1 MKSHE
6 ERLGSLEK
14 IVETIKK
21 EKEPPL
27 VDWCIFCNGQYEECS
42 GSFGQVIA
50 ADLIADEIT
59 RQVYQI
65 EQGKELPRVDDPL
78 KCKLHGD
85 SWLTEHSSYASSVIA
100 MALKET
106 DVVDIDPFNSKDLI
120 RLLTDFDTM
129 DFVFHRS
136 RHKRILRFETDAS
149 NGKSYTSL
157 DIIGYYYEWARKSLR
172 TVGKKWIASLD
183 PEVYG
188 SRHLRFIEE
197 YGPDFARGGVIY
209 PKEIR
214 EQKKKEFESWLDKAE
229 KELGKGLVQNSI
241 RQNDE
246 NHVC

>member
-6 ERLGSLEK
+6 EKVEALEK
-14 IVETIKK
+14 LVKAIKK
-21 EKEPPL
+21 EKEPSL
-27 VDWCIFCNGQYEECS
+27 EDWCIFCNGQYEECS
-42 GSFGQVIA
+42 DSFGQVIA

-85 SWLTEHSSYASSVIA
+85 PWLTEHSSYASSVIA

-106 DVVDIDPFNSKDLI
+106 DVVDIDAFNPKDLI

-136 RHKRILRFETDAS
+136 RHKRILRFEIDAS

-183 PEVYG
+183 PEVFG
-188 SRHLRFIEE
+188 PRHLRLLEQ
-197 YGPDFARGGVIY
+197 YGPNFARGGVI
-209 PKEIR
+209 PTKEQR
-214 EQKKKEFESWLDKAE
+214 EREKIEFESWLDRAE
-229 KELGKGLVQNSI
+229 RELGKGLVQNYI
-241 RQNDE
+241 RQKGE
-246 NHVC
+246 L

>member
-1 MKSHE
+1 MKSPE
-6 ERLGSLEK
+6 ERLGFLEK

-65 EQGKELPRVDDPL
+65 EQGKEFPIVDEPSE
-78 KCKLHGD
+78 CKLHD
-85 SWLTEHSSYASSVIA
+85 DPWLTVHSSRASGFIC
-100 MALKET
+100 MALGET
-106 DVVDIDPFNSKDLI
+106 DVVDIDPYNPKDLI

-129 DFVFHRS
+129 DFVFHRR
-136 RHKRILRFETDAS
+136 RHQRIIQFEIDSS
-149 NGKSYTSL
+149 NGIRCGSL
-157 DIIGYYYEWARKSLR
+157 DNLDYYYEWARKSLR

-183 PEVYG
+183 PQVYG
-188 SRHLRFIEE
+188 PRHLRFIEQ
-197 YGPDFARGGVIY
+197 YGPNFARGGVIY

-229 KELGKGLVQNSI
+229 KELGKGLVQNYI
-241 RQNDE
+241 RANDE
-246 NHVC
+246 N

>member
-21 EKEPPL
+21 EKEPSF
-27 VDWCIFCNGQYEECS
+27 VKWCIFCNGQYEECS
-42 GSFGQVIA
+42 NIFGQVIA

-59 RQVYQI
+59 RQAYQI
-65 EQGKELPRVDDPL
+65 EQGKEFPKVDEPSE
-78 KCKLHGD
+78 CKLHD
-85 SWLTEHSSYASSVIA
+85 DPWLTDHSSRASGFIC
-100 MALKET
+100 MALRET
-106 DVVDIDPFNSKDLI
+106 DVVDIDPFNPKDLI

-136 RHKRILRFETDAS
+136 RHKRILQVEIDAS
-149 NGKSYTSL
+149 SGKSYTSL

-188 SRHLRFIEE
+188 PRHLRFIEE
-197 YGPDFARGGVIY
+197 YGPNFARGGVIY

-241 RQNDE
+241 RPN
-246 NHVC
+246 V

>member
-1 MKSHE
+1 VKSHE

-21 EKEPPL
+21 EKEPSL

-42 GSFGQVIA
+42 NSFGQVIA

-65 EQGKELPRVDDPL
+65 EQGKEFPIVDEPSE
-78 KCKLHGD
+78 CKLHD
-85 SWLTEHSSYASSVIA
+85 DPWLIEHSSCASGFIC

-106 DVVDIDPFNSKDLI
+106 DVVDIDPFNPKDLI

-129 DFVFHRS
+129 DFVFHRW
-136 RHKRILRFETDAS
+136 RHKRILQVEIDAS
-149 NGKSYTSL
+149 SGKSYTSL
-157 DIIGYYYEWARKSLR
+157 DTIDYYYDYARKSLR
-172 TVGKKWIASLD
+172 TVGKKWIAFLD
-183 PEVYG
+183 PQVFG
-188 SRHLRFIEE
+188 PRHLRFIEE
-197 YGPDFARGGVIY
+197 YGPNFGRGGVIY

-241 RQNDE
+241 RPN
-246 NHVC
+246 V